1 MKWKTMP
8 ENFGAAW
15 QLLCWVGPPLL
26 WILAFRTFPEF
37 LGANVIKVL
46 EARRS
51 ADLERLKG
59 AISLS
64 NSVEIERLKAD
75 LQSMSATVKT
85 SADFLTAN
93 QSELRGRTI
102 NAADTLWEDMLR
114 LRDAYSQL
122 VFIDMILTRDEL
134 DKFIRGERD
143 DDGFLGF
150 EKFRGLE
157 SSVTKLEADANLGK
171 ARLFAG
177 DRLWLIYS
185 NYRTTIAMT

>member
-1 MKWKTMP
+1 MKWKTML

-37 LGANVIKVL
+37 LGANLIKVL

-75 LQSMSATVKT
+75 LQSMSAIVKT
-85 SADFLTAN
+85 SADFLTDN

-122 VFIDMILTRDEL
+122 VFIDMILSSALTQT
-134 DKFIRGERD
+134 
-143 DDGFLGF
+143 DG
-150 EKFRGLE
+150 
-157 SSVTKLEADANLGK
+157 S
-171 ARLFAG
+171 G
-177 DRLWLIYS
+177 DRLTAARMSVAGLVQTKGLARRLCS
-185 NYRTTIAMT
+185 AM